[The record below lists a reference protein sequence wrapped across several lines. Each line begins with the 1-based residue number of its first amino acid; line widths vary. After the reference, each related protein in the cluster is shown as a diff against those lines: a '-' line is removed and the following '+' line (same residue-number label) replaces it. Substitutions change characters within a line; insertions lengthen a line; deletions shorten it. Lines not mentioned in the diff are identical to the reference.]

1 MSKIYVIGHV
11 NPDTDAIASAMGYA
25 WLLNTQD
32 DNEVVPARVGPINLQ
47 TSWVLD
53 RVGLE
58 PPEYLADAS
67 PRFASVARRLDTVTP
82 DRPLSEAWA
91 IASRTGT
98 VAPVVEADG
107 QPYGLITGFS
117 LFRSISQ
124 LVGTHPDRQQMQ
136 LSEIFEIPSREAA
149 DVEVPQFQAGSRI
162 RDALPRILREERND
176 FWVVDEEGRYL
187 GVCRQP
193 DLLNPPRMKVVLVD
207 HNEVG
212 QSIGSLDEAE
222 LLEVLDHHRL
232 GADPTWLPIRFRIDP
247 VGSTST
253 LVSERIENAGL
264 SAPPALAGLLLA
276 GLLADT
282 LQLTSPTTTE
292 RDHQA
297 AERLARWAFVGGSPL
312 EGEDMASF
320 GDALLNA
327 GSGLDAR
334 DPDELVT
341 SDLKVYDVAGKH
353 FGIAQVE
360 VTDLLRVSDHL
371 EALAQALDRL
381 SDKRGLDFSLL
392 MITDVVDGAS
402 RILMQSAPMVLEE
415 LPYKRLPDGTLDAR
429 GVVSRKKQLLP
440 VVLALLEE

>member
-1 MSKIYVIGHV
+1 
-11 NPDTDAIASAMGYA
+11 
-25 WLLNTQD
+25 
-32 DNEVVPARVGPINLQ
+32 
-47 TSWVLD
+47 
-53 RVGLE
+53 
-58 PPEYLADAS
+58 
-67 PRFASVARRLDTVTP
+67 
-82 DRPLSEAWA
+82 
-91 IASRTGT
+91 
-98 VAPVVEADG
+98 
-107 QPYGLITGFS
+107 
-117 LFRSISQ
+117 
-124 LVGTHPDRQQMQ
+124 MQ
-136 LSEIFEIPSREAA
+136 LSKIFEIPSREAA

-176 FWVVDEEGRYL
+176 FWVVDEDGRYL